1 MKKQLTLP
9 ATAVVA
15 LLAAVFTTSTQSAT
29 AHDKVNLN
37 DSTGVETQL
46 TEAPPTTLSGQEV
59 MDPVLGEKAKEAQ
72 FLAQQA
78 DPNHVNPL
86 AATATPLSALGLQ
99 VNQKLAEITD
109 RYSDVH
115 ARTFANEEAG
125 VYELSYLESAD
136 KDRVAGYMGEINELF
151 AANGAE
157 VVYKPATYTLAHN
170 TAVLD
175 KVIDYLSSEDSP
187 VSVRTLSGA
196 PDFLGD
202 GVIRIGIE
210 SDTDSE
216 TTKALSDKFS
226 ELLNAQISITVSD
239 EPVFV
244 SESRTHDTNP
254 FSPGARIYDKSGTP
268 QCTLGFGWRKWSNNR
283 LYNSTAAHCWSQT
296 GINNFYNNGTL
307 LGTRYT
313 TSVTDDAMLL
323 TPPAGIEPSTY
334 VLVGPPNS
342 STIYPLRG
350 ASVLSVGNA
359 VGFSGATTGTHVTS
373 VASLNAAGKYTSPYL
388 GKVTVRGLTA
398 TWSRSTDGG
407 DSGGIWITSDE
418 YNNAYAHGMHFGRG
432 NIPGIGWYSAYVDVN
447 RISGALQATI
457 YIQ

>member
-29 AHDKVNLN
+29 AHDEVNLN

-59 MDPVLGEKAKEAQ
+59 MDPMLGEKAKEAQ

-99 VNQKLAEITD
+99 VNDALAVITG

-136 KDRVAGYMGEINELF
+136 KERVAGYMGEINELF
-151 AANGAE
+151 AANGGE
-157 VVYKPATYTLAHN
+157 VVYRSATYTLAHN

-175 KVIDYLSSEDSP
+175 KVIDYLSSSDSP
-187 VSVRTLSGA
+187 VSVKSLSGA

-210 SDTDSE
+210 SDADSA
-216 TTKALSDKFS
+216 TVKTLSDKLS
-226 ELLNAQISITVSD
+226 KRYNTVILITASN
-239 EPVFV
+239 EPV
-244 SESRTHDTNP
+244 S
-254 FSPGARIYDKSGTP
+254 
-268 QCTLGFGWRKWSNNR
+268 
-283 LYNSTAAHCWSQT
+283 
-296 GINNFYNNGTL
+296 
-307 LGTRYT
+307 
-313 TSVTDDAMLL
+313 
-323 TPPAGIEPSTY
+323 
-334 VLVGPPNS
+334 
-342 STIYPLRG
+342 
-350 ASVLSVGNA
+350 
-359 VGFSGATTGTHVTS
+359 
-373 VASLNAAGKYTSPYL
+373 
-388 GKVTVRGLTA
+388 
-398 TWSRSTDGG
+398 
-407 DSGGIWITSDE
+407 
-418 YNNAYAHGMHFGRG
+418 
-432 NIPGIGWYSAYVDVN
+432 IPE
-447 RISGALQATI
+447 
-457 YIQ
+457 